1 MLGSSVFGG
10 RLDGAQRVDVWSN
23 SWGSTRLSASSG
35 KVVVFLLTIFRLMD
49 ARRVLYLFASD
60 SLFHSFGGRA
70 VALQFRQRTRD
81 YMIFYSE
88 NEGLLPA
95 C

>member
-35 KVVVFLLTIFRLMD
+35 KVVVSLLTIFRLMD
-49 ARRVLYLFASD
+49 ARRVLYLFSP
-60 SLFHSFGGRA
+60 
-70 VALQFRQRTRD
+70 RTRSFTHLEVELSRCNFGSAQET
-81 YMIFYSE
+81 I
-88 NEGLLPA
+88 
-95 C
+95 